1 MMSNF
6 SASTQNRLR
15 EKQQTR
21 GLKKIEEEAED
32 SDETEDTNTI
42 TKKKKVTFGEEDQS
56 TV

>member
-42 TKKKKVTFGEEDQS
+42 AKKKKVTFGEEDQS